1 MPDHCGLANRNELL
15 LALVL
20 GGLMLAWLG
29 LSLYVL
35 ATRALHD
42 LGRAALRRA
51 QREAGRM
58 PGLRRLPRRSIER
71 AAADAATPDDL
82 AAALSAWAL
91 RDDPARIVA
100 DAFRS
105 EKRSRWKRIA
115 ALRIL
120 TRVRWSLAPV
130 LLERALDSDD
140 EVVVAVAVRAL
151 GELGDAHSSSLLVDA
166 LRRGRS
172 SRSRIA
178 TQLDQAPGCS
188 AGLLLPLLHDSDA
201 AVRFWGATLL
211 ARHARHADIA
221 RDLAVATRDGAPSV
235 RAAAVEG
242 LAASDAPEAPMVA
255 RLLLADSVWYV
266 RVHALRTLG
275 SFDRDDLLPEAAALL
290 GDESW
295 WVREA
300 AKEALKRR
308 PLRAAELLV
317 DYLEHPDAFARN
329 GAAET
334 LQNIGYLDALL
345 DEAAA
350 DSPESRLVARIL
362 LAGGARLTSTAAL
375 RRGFDP
381 AELEKLS
388 AA

>member
-1 MPDHCGLANRNELL
+1 LANQNELL

-20 GGLMLAWLG
+20 GALMLAWLG

-35 ATRALHD
+35 VTRVLHD
-42 LGRAALRRA
+42 LGQASLRRA
-51 QREAGRM
+51 QGKPGSRQGLK
-58 PGLRRLPRRSIER
+58 GLRRRRVER
-71 AAADAATPDDL
+71 VAADAATPDDV
-82 AAALSAWAL
+82 AAVLSAWAV
-91 RDDPARIVA
+91 RDDPERIVA
-100 DAFRS
+100 NAFRS
-105 EKRSRWKRIA
+105 SKRARWRRIA

-130 LLERALDSDD
+130 LLERALESDD
-140 EVVVAVAVRAL
+140 EVVVAAAVRGL

-166 LRRGRS
+166 LRDGRS

-178 TQLDQAPGCS
+178 TQLDHAPGS
-188 AGLLLPLLHDSDA
+188 TPSLLTPLLHDLDP

-211 ARHARHADIA
+211 AGHAA
-221 RDLAVATRDGAPSV
+221 RAEVARELVAATRDDAPSV

-242 LAASDAPEAPMVA
+242 LSSSDAPEATTVV
-255 RLLLADSVWYV
+255 RLLLADPVWYV

-275 SFDRDDLLPEAAALL
+275 SLERDDLLPEAAALL

-300 AKEALKRR
+300 AKEALERR
-308 PLRAAELLV
+308 PKRAAELLL

-345 DEAAA
+345 DGVEA
-350 DSPESRLVARIL
+350 DSPESRLVTRIL
-362 LAGGARLTSTAAL
+362 LAGGARLTATTAL
-375 RRGFDP
+375 RTGLDL
-381 AELEKLS
+381 ADLEQL
-388 AA
+388 AAA

>member
-1 MPDHCGLANRNELL
+1 MPGNCGLANHNELWL
-15 LALVL
+15 TLVL
-20 GGLMLAWLG
+20 GVLMLAWLG

-42 LGRAALRRA
+42 LGQALIRRA
-51 QREAGRM
+51 QRETGRM
-58 PGLRRLPRRSIER
+58 PGLRRLPRRSVDR
-71 AAADAATPDDL
+71 AAADAATPDDV
-82 AAALSAWAL
+82 ATVLSTWTL
-91 RDDPARIVA
+91 RDDPARIVS

-105 EKRSRWKRIA
+105 EKRSRWRRIA

-120 TRVRWSLAPV
+120 TRVRWHLAPV
-130 LLERALDSDD
+130 LLERALESDD
-140 EVVVAVAVRAL
+140 AVVVAVAISAL
-151 GELGDAHSSSLLVDA
+151 GDFGDAHSAGVLVDA
-166 LRRGRS
+166 LRHGRS

-188 AGLLLPLLHDSDA
+188 PSLLLPLLSDPDET
-201 AVRFWGATLL
+201 VRFWGATLL
-211 ARHARHADIA
+211 ARHAHTHDVA
-221 RDLAVATRDGAPSV
+221 RELTVATRDAAPSV

-242 LAASDAPEAPMVA
+242 LAGSGAPEAPMVA
-255 RLLLADSVWYV
+255 RLLLADPVWYV

-275 SFDRDDLLPEAAALL
+275 SFERDDLLPEAAALL
-290 GDESW
+290 GDASW

-300 AKEALKRR
+300 AKEALERR
-308 PLRAAELLV
+308 PVRAAELLV

-345 DEAAA
+345 DEAGA

-362 LAGGARLTSTAAL
+362 LAGGGRLAATTAL
-375 RRGFDP
+375 RTGLDP
-381 AELEKLS
+381 AELDEL
-388 AA
+388 AAA